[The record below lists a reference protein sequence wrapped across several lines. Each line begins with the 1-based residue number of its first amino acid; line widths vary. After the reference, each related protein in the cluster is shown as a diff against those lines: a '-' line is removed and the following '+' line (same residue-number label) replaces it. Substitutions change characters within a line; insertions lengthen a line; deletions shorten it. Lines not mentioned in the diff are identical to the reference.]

1 MKTRILPIITIC
13 FGLLFLLRVGSLSYA
28 APGETV
34 DNPSTEN
41 IDTNAEN
48 KIMDESTIGAD
59 HSNNDLECFTPEL
72 AKAYYDRREAMNSRW
87 EKMTAR
93 EAALTDLEKKLTVQL
108 STLETAKSNLQ
119 AKINDMSETADED
132 ISHLVLIYET
142 MKPKKAAEIF
152 NKMDPNFAAGFLR
165 RMNGARAGLIMSEI
179 EPKTSYRI
187 SLIIANQ
194 NAAWR
199 RDQASKS

>member
-1 MKTRILPIITIC
+1 MTSTQLKKWLEWRKQLGLPPVPQT
-13 FGLLFLLRVGSLSYA
+13 
-28 APGETV
+28 
-34 DNPSTEN
+34 
-41 IDTNAEN
+41 
-48 KIMDESTIGAD
+48 
-59 HSNNDLECFTPEL
+59 
-72 AKAYYDRREAMNSRW
+72 
-87 EKMTAR
+87 
-93 EAALTDLEKKLTVQL
+93 
-108 STLETAKSNLQ
+108 
-119 AKINDMSETADED
+119 KINDMSETADED

-165 RMNGARAGLIMSEI
+165 RMNGTRAGLIMSEI

-199 RDQASKS
+199 RDNASAN